1 MSDVKKRLEREKKRG
16 KKGKG
21 AYDYDELDA
30 ELQEYYDSIPTPSIK
45 NALPF

>member
-30 ELQEYYDSIPTPSIK
+30 EK
-45 NALPF
+45 AHNALSGRFYAGK